1 MKTLVIGTSH
11 AANCFTAIKNSAN
24 HQYLDVHMAA
34 LGINAWKL
42 ILDRCRHEVI
52 QGGIFFSGEDLNLT
66 PTHEKRFQSLNLSL
80 RSLSSFDLI
89 IAVDF
94 FFKGWQRVVDNF
106 AGHKGD
112 SIWYLNSADSSP
124 FPAGLALV
132 SSLIEVS
139 GAVSGHGGPY
149 SGETMHTPSLTAF
162 SLLQTIAIFKR
173 ADAKFVLLPAPMH
186 PSVVAPMQSYQS
198 MTHFRS
204 SLCALNGIVFLPQP
218 PNTISE
224 NVGTLPIFSRTDESV
239 TSNPVDMDGHMGPEY
254 WLMHVDHAG
263 LIV

>member
-24 HQYLDVHMAA
+24 HQNIDVHMAA

-42 ILDRCRHEVI
+42 ILDRCRHEVVP
-52 QGGIFFSGEDLNLT
+52 GGIFLRADDLKLT
-66 PTHEKRFQSLNLSL
+66 PAHEKRFESLNQSL

-112 SIWYLNSADSSP
+112 SIWYLNSPDSST

-132 SSLIEVS
+132 SALVEVS
-139 GAVSGHGGPY
+139 GAVSGHAGPY
-149 SGETMHTPSLTAF
+149 SGETMHTPGLTAL
-162 SLLQTIAIFKR
+162 SLLQAIAIHKR
-173 ADAKFVLLPAPMH
+173 TDTKLLLFPAPMH
-186 PSVVAPMQSYQS
+186 PSVITSMQSYQS
-198 MTHFRS
+198 MTHYRS
-204 SLCALNGIVFLPQP
+204 KLCAINGIEFVPQLD
-218 PNTISE
+218 TTLAE
-224 NVGTLPIFSRTDESV
+224 NAGTLPIFSRTDESV
-239 TSNPVDMDGHMGPEY
+239 TSNPVDMDGHMGPDY

-263 LIV
+263 LPV